1 MNKAY
6 RFRKG
11 DLFAVAIALALIAAS
26 FLIFFQPE
34 KTEPANVE
42 IYQNGRLLYTFSL
55 YESRTIHIDGDYE
68 NTIVIENASVRI
80 TSSTCPGQDC
90 VHTGG
95 IHSSGQNLIC
105 LPNRLEIRLT
115 GSSDDIDIISR

>member
-6 RFRKG
+6 RFQKG

-26 FLIFFQPE
+26 FLIFFRPE

-42 IYQNGRLLYTFSL
+42 IFQNGKLLYTFSL
-55 YESRTIHIDGDYE
+55 NESRTIHVDGDYE
-68 NTIVIENASVRI
+68 NTIIIENGAVRI
-80 TSSTCPGQDC
+80 ISSTCPGQDC
-90 VHTGG
+90 VRMGG

-105 LPNRLEIRLT
+105 LPNRLEIRLS
-115 GSSDDIDIISR
+115 GSSDDVDIISR